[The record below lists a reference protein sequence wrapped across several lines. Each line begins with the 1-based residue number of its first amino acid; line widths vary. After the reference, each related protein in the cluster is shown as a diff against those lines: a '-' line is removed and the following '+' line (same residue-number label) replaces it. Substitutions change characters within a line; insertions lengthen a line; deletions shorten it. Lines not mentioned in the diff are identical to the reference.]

1 MPEAVIYYAGW
12 NIYFSGLRPLVFL
25 TPESVEHG
33 MEDVE
38 DKDGYLKKQIKNI
51 YIFFGVRILYPHFPL
66 EDICAN
72 CKEILVRLI
81 IVLMRFP
88 KILFLLTY
96 IA

>member
-51 YIFFGVRILYPHFPL
+51 YIFFFLGKNFVSPL
-66 EDICAN
+66 SI
-72 CKEILVRLI
+72 RGY
-81 IVLMRFP
+81 MRKLQRNFGSP
-88 KILFLLTY
+88 NY
-96 IA
+96 SSNAVP

>member
-51 YIFFGVRILYPHFPL
+51 YIYFFG
-66 EDICAN
+66 
-72 CKEILVRLI
+72 
-81 IVLMRFP
+81 
-88 KILFLLTY
+88 
-96 IA
+96 